1 VAERVHRDRFVV
13 VDGVRTHY
21 LEAGE
26 GPPVVLLHSGEFGGC
41 AEFSWE
47 YLLPV
52 LATRHRVIAPDWLG
66 FGETD
71 KLHDFIDKRER
82 MLAHLVRFLEVMAID
97 SADFVGNSMGA
108 TYLIRAAAETPGR
121 LPLARMVVI
130 SGGGHVPD
138 NEHRR
143 VMLDYDCTREAMVA
157 LLQAMFVDPVWWSDP
172 DYVARRHAATLA
184 PGAWEAVA
192 ATRLRPPTAQVRSE
206 FGQPDATPYERI
218 EVETLLVAGA
228 QDKLRLPGYA
238 QELAGRIPRSQLAI
252 VSDAGHCPNIETAA
266 EVAPLLSD
274 FLCR

>member
-1 VAERVHRDRFVV
+1 MAERVHRDRFVV

-108 TYLIRAAAETPGR
+108 TYLVRAAAENPGR

-266 EVAPLLSD
+266 EVAPLISD